1 MFWFNNILFS
11 NEVSPKFEQLGA
23 RKDKSVLDSGLAGNN
38 ENFWQEIAEKYQE
51 KNDDYDLLAYNNAFF
66 DGIDPSVKLEH
77 NWSKLQEIYEGLT
90 KSYGEVFENDN
101 FINFCGARSEM
112 YYLHLW
118 LEEKPQLQNMVV
130 IDLPEGVFFD
140 SGNKDQFE
148 LRRQPSPTAS
158 EPSFSHSVGKSNLA
172 ASINAPVKECRKS
185 RESGQVD
192 LRISQ
197 QKLEMQVSHNY
208 DDNVKQLIEVKRQLE
223 TEMDPGRIKVLKKY
237 EKKLTK
243 VVDFSSST
251 L

>member
-1 MFWFNNILFS
+1 
-11 NEVSPKFEQLGA
+11 
-23 RKDKSVLDSGLAGNN
+23 
-38 ENFWQEIAEKYQE
+38 
-51 KNDDYDLLAYNNAFF
+51 
-66 DGIDPSVKLEH
+66 
-77 NWSKLQEIYEGLT
+77 
-90 KSYGEVFENDN
+90 
-101 FINFCGARSEM
+101 
-112 YYLHLW
+112 
-118 LEEKPQLQNMVV
+118 MVV

-192 LRISQ
+192 RRISQ

-223 TEMDPGRIKVLKKY
+223 TETNPGIITVLKMY

-243 VVDFSSST
+243 VVDFSSSSESE
-251 L
+251 